1 MQMDDFD
8 MYLEV
13 LLARML
19 DPIVERPAPP
29 RRGQYRSL
37 PFHSLVGGLTGS
49 PLELIVGEAVPV
61 PVPVPVVA
69 PAR

>member
-19 DPIVERPAPP
+19 DRVVERPAPP
-29 RRGQYRSL
+29 RRGQDRSL

-49 PLELIVGEAVPV
+49 PLELIVGETV

>member
-13 LLARML
+13 VLARML
-19 DPIVERPAPP
+19 DRVVERPAPP
-29 RRGQYRSL
+29 RRGQVRSL
-37 PFHSLVGGLTGS
+37 PFHSLIGGLTGS
-49 PLELIVGEAVPV
+49 PLELIVGETV

>member
-19 DPIVERPAPP
+19 DRVVERPAPP
-29 RRGQYRSL
+29 RRGQEDRPL

-49 PLELIVGEAVPV
+49 PLELIVGETV